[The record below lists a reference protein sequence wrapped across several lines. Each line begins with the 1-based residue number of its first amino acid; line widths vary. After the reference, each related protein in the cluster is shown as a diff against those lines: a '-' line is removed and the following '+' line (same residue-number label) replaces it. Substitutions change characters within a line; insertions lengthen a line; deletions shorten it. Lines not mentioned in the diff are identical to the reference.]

1 MKAFII
7 SRDKMSSE
15 VLERV
20 LIEDD
25 FIGIKTLAPA
35 AESMSSLREADIT
48 TVIFWDLD
56 AKESSVLVKSCPANV
71 PVVYFGS
78 HESIKAVGGSARH
91 TLRKPFSKLQV
102 RQVLQ
107 SSLLAGV
114 KLSAKEGEIT
124 GEQSVDGIKKR
135 WQSSLASITVRRNEL
150 TQMLKATPEQLRLM
164 IQKRGSDLVGD
175 NRKLPAEAF
184 PMSQALLIDPS
195 EQNLRQMLHS
205 FAAKC
210 VVQADTSVDGLNGWE
225 KLQQGHYDV
234 LVLRWES
241 SEINGLSFYN
251 KLRTNERF
259 RYLPVVVLSS
269 KVQTQDFRLLDED
282 LAVSLLPLPISDKA
296 LSSALSQVVS
306 NAVLSRE
313 FIKDLTDVIVDIKT
327 VSDAASKE
335 IFMAKGQAYDQV
347 VANALKI
354 VGDRLL
360 DQRSFEG
367 AEWAYSAAW
376 RLGDRRLSLVTGYGK
391 ACLFQGRGDDA
402 LRLISVADAIAP
414 KSVERLCLLGEIELG
429 RRRYSDAKIQFG
441 KALTIE
447 PDSSRAEAGIK
458 VAEALE
464 RFEASGTE
472 KVPTDNFAAYLNM
485 IGITLSRTGKTGEAA
500 SYYESAMNFVHNPDQ
515 QAKLWFNLGI
525 CYLRAR
531 RSSDAK
537 SALEKAVKLSEGK
550 MSKAQKFLAIA
561 SEATVKGAISTDTAL
576 DFEVI

>member
-1 MKAFII
+1 MKAYII

-20 LIEDD
+20 LNEDD
-25 FIGIKTLAPA
+25 FVGIKTLPPTT
-35 AESMSSLREADIT
+35 ESVQSLRDADVA
-48 TVIFWDLD
+48 TVLFWDLD
-56 AKESSVLVKSCPANV
+56 AKESPNLVKSCPV
-71 PVVYFGS
+71 HVSVVFFGS
-78 HESIKAVGGSARH
+78 HESIKAVGDGVRYA
-91 TLRKPFSKLQV
+91 LRKPFSKLQV

-114 KLSAKEGEIT
+114 KLHAKSQKNPD
-124 GEQSVDGIKKR
+124 EQSADSIKKR
-135 WQSSLASITVRRNEL
+135 WQTGLASINVRRNEL
-150 TQMLKATPEQLRLM
+150 IQMLKATPEQLRVLV
-164 IQKRGSDLVGD
+164 QKRGSDLAGE
-175 NRKLPAEAF
+175 NRKLPAAAF
-184 PMSQALLIDPS
+184 PMSHALVVDPS

-210 VVQADTSVDGLNGWE
+210 VLQADTSADGMAGWQQ
-225 KLQQGHYDV
+225 LQDGHYDV

-241 SEINGLSFYN
+241 PELNGLSFYN

-296 LSSALSQVVS
+296 LSGALSQVVS

-313 FIKDLTDVIVDIKT
+313 FINDLTKVIVDIQS
-327 VSDAASKE
+327 VSDAAGKE
-335 IFMAKGQAYDQV
+335 ILLPKGQAYDQV
-347 VANALKI
+347 VANALKL

-360 DQRSFEG
+360 DEHNFEG

-391 ACLFQGRGDDA
+391 ACLYQGRSDDA
-402 LRLISVADAIAP
+402 LKLISVADAIAP

-429 RRRYSDAKIQFG
+429 RRHYGDAKLQFG
-441 KALTIE
+441 KALVID
-447 PDSSRAEAGIK
+447 PDSRRAEAGIK

-464 RFEASGTE
+464 SFEKSGE
-472 KVPTDNFAAYLNM
+472 AKAPTDNFAAYLNM
-485 IGITLSRTGKTGEAA
+485 IGITLSRAGKTTDAA
-500 SYYESAMNFVHNPDQ
+500 SYYEAAMNFVHKPDQ

-531 RSSDAK
+531 RPGDAK
-537 SALEKAVKLSEGK
+537 VALEHAIKLSDGK
-550 MSKAQKFLAIA
+550 MTKAQKFLAIA
-561 SEATVKGAISTDTAL
+561 SEATAKGSVASDAAF